1 MHDKIARIIF
11 DYTKN
16 NKIADKK
23 FVQDAIEIISN
34 NNDLDNYIDKI
45 EISDSKEKFNNYNYL
60 DQILT
65 INIKETL
72 SYCKNIFL
80 RKKILFIN
88 LTVVLTI
95 FHELD
100 HVKLKI
106 DCDINPDSIET
117 IFLKILHEIELPK
130 TMSKEEYAY
139 LTYEE
144 RVQLENNFKLAI
156 LDVEKRRLCYEL
168 YHDMVPS
175 ERRANIISNIDLDN
189 VMKKLYNTSLKQD
202 ELEKIR
208 RYELKQFI
216 KKCLYGYKYNYIT
229 NSPSI
234 DYIEKALDTEK
245 LDRIKIY
252 NKDIETFYKNARS
265 NYSLQER
272 ILYGLPLSINELRE
286 INKESNPFK
295 IYMKKNYK

>member
-1 MHDKIARIIF
+1 MYDKIARIIF

-23 FVQDAIEIISN
+23 FVQDIIEIISN
-34 NNDLDNYIDKI
+34 YNNLDDYINKI
-45 EISDSKEKFNNYNYL
+45 EISNSNDKFNNYNYL

-80 RKKILFIN
+80 RRKILFVN
-88 LTVVLTI
+88 LTVALTI

-100 HVKLKI
+100 HVKLKK
-106 DCDINPDSIET
+106 DCDINPNSIEA
-117 IFLKILHEIELPK
+117 IFLNILHDIEMPK
-130 TMSKEEYAY
+130 AISQEEYAY

-144 RVQLENNFKLAI
+144 RIKLENNIKLII
-156 LDVEKRRLCYEL
+156 LDVEKRRICYEL

-189 VMKKLYNTSLKQD
+189 VMKKLYNTSLQQD
-202 ELEKIR
+202 ELEKIM

-216 KKCLYGYKYNYIT
+216 KKCLYGYKHNYIT

-234 DYIEKALDTEK
+234 DYIEKVLNNEK
-245 LDRIKIY
+245 INRIKIY
-252 NKDIETFYKNARS
+252 DKDIEIFYKNAKS
-265 NYSLQER
+265 NYTLQER
-272 ILYGLPLSINELRE
+272 ILYGLPLSINELKE

-295 IYMKKNYK
+295 IYMKK